1 MKSASGCEGD
11 FLLESDFLFE
21 NKKSDSSK
29 KSTWISMPRLVPF
42 YHLLG
47 NKKYPVI
54 CILLKEIEPGQGV
67 FEQCGPYDQIEKF
80 EDWNKWPNKRF
91 EDWK

>member
-54 CILLKEIEPGQGV
+54 CILQVDGQGAI
-67 FEQCGPYDQIEKF
+67 DQKKSYF
-80 EDWNKWPNKRF
+80 
-91 EDWK
+91 